1 MSRALQKVTALAIA
15 EDTKAET
22 FERRYEWGWLEGVIE
37 LSLNRVQPDGLRHP
51 MYTYYIRYITSI
63 YKLTL

>member
-1 MSRALQKVTALAIA
+1 MSRASQWLTALAIA

-37 LSLNRVQPDGLRHP
+37 LSLNRVQPDGLRYRT
-51 MYTYYIRYITSI
+51 YT
-63 YKLTL
+63 